1 MTLRATRRAR
11 SAPAFALALAAAA
24 ALSLLAWAPA
34 AGARVAHGGDGVIE
48 VEAAH
53 PTSTGVHF
61 IVRLTYQNDGDPVSG
76 ATVTATA
83 VGPGGQETDP
93 VELSPSDAG
102 GYQGPVDMPEPGE
115 WTVRF
120 RSADP
125 PATLEQATEIPEAAS
140 GDETGGEAGGT
151 PATDEGFAPAEDGTG
166 GSGAAGEDDSGSDG
180 LPVLL
185 IVAAAVV
192 AVGGLFTGLR
202 IVRRTHPATPDP
214 IPPAPAGDEGG
225 GEGS

>member
-1 MTLRATRRAR
+1 MTLRATLRAR
-11 SAPAFALALAAAA
+11 SALALALALATAA

-83 VGPGGQETDP
+83 VGPDGQETDP

-120 RSADP
+120 TSADP
-125 PATLEQATEIPEAAS
+125 PATLEQATEVPEAA
-140 GDETGGEAGGT
+140 GGEVGGT
-151 PATDEGFAPAEDGTG
+151 AATDDGFAPAEDGTG
-166 GSGAAGEDDSGSDG
+166 GSEAAGEDDSGSDG

-202 IVRRTHPATPDP
+202 IVRRTRPAGDGGEDDAGDR
-214 IPPAPAGDEGG
+214 PAPAPGG

>member
-1 MTLRATRRAR
+1 MAAT
-11 SAPAFALALAAAA
+11 
-24 ALSLLAWAPA
+24 LSLLAWAPA

-83 VGPGGQETDP
+83 VGPDGQETDP

-102 GYQGPVDMPEPGE
+102 GYQGSVDMPEPGQ

-125 PATLEQATEIPEAAS
+125 AATLEQATEIPEAAS
-140 GDETGGEAGGT
+140 GDETGGDGGGT
-151 PATDEGFAPAEDGTG
+151 PATDDGFAPADDDTG
-166 GSGAAGEDDSGSDG
+166 DSEAAGEDDSGSDG

-202 IVRRTHPATPDP
+202 IVRRTNPTAPSAASEPAAAGDEDKDGDEAGDR
-214 IPPAPAGDEGG
+214 PAPAPGG